1 MSALVQGFACSQLL
15 HGVFPGR
22 LSRLEDTSWCPA
34 LLLPCPPDSGS
45 HSLLVPLSLDMQV
58 SGASGRGQPSPPWK
72 WVVPRCGPPRLWQ
85 PSASPLPVPPAAR
98 LGRGWSPRSLGGCSR
113 ACGAG
118 TPARGWRGCAGVSPL
133 PRHRKPRAGGAGREA
148 GPSAWLRPAVGVQ
161 VEPPRAV
168 GRRVGFPGLACV
180 SPPRFTF
187 SSHSTRLPR

>member
-1 MSALVQGFACSQLL
+1 MVFSRGGFQGWRTRPGAQPSCSPAPQIRGLTASLFPSAWTCRFQVPLGGDSQAPR
-15 HGVFPGR
+15 GSG
-22 LSRLEDTSWCPA
+22 WCPGVA
-34 LLLPCPPDSGS
+34 RRASGS
-45 HSLLVPLSLDMQV
+45 PVQARS
-58 SGASGRGQPSPPWK
+58 PSRRQHAW
-72 WVVPRCGPPRLWQ
+72 
-85 PSASPLPVPPAAR
+85 AA
-98 LGRGWSPRSLGGCSR
+98 GGH
-113 ACGAG
+113 
-118 TPARGWRGCAGVSPL
+118 PARSAAVPERVLRVSPL